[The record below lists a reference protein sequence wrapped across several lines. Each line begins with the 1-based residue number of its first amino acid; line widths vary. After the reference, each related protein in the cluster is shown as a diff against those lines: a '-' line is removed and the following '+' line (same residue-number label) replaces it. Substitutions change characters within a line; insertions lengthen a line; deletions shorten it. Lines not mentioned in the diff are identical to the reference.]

1 MKLGHTFKK
10 EKRKEKEALTLYE
23 TGHKNLVVSTNSH
36 CENLVIMCCF
46 LRGRLFAYRALA
58 THPGHILHQNKRK
71 LKKKEKEKGEGFPLD
86 SHAQVRQDRKKTG
99 A

>member
-71 LKKKEKEKGEGFPLD
+71 FKKKEK
-86 SHAQVRQDRKKTG
+86 KKRRRFSP
-99 A
+99 